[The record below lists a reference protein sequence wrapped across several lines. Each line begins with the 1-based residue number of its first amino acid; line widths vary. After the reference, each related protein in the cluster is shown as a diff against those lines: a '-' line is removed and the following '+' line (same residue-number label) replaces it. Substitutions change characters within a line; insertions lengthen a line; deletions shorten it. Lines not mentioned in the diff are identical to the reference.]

1 MNVSNVIAD
10 CETVDT
16 FSTLKTV
23 AENTTLKGNNTMPKD
38 DDDRRLTPV
47 ERVIRDRCANVS
59 KHRRRSIDAY
69 RQALGFT
76 PLWGSS
82 LERERKRR

>member
-1 MNVSNVIAD
+1 MTSVVN
-10 CETVDT
+10 CETMDM
-16 FSTLKTV
+16 FSTLKVV
-23 AENTTLKGNNTMPKD
+23 AENTTVKGNDTMAKD
-38 DDDRRLTPV
+38 EDDRRLTPV
-47 ERVIRDRCANVS
+47 ERVIRDRCANVP

-82 LERERKRR
+82 LERDRKRR

>member
-1 MNVSNVIAD
+1 MTSVVN
-10 CETVDT
+10 CETMDM
-16 FSTLKTV
+16 FSTLKVV
-23 AENTTLKGNNTMPKD
+23 AENTTVKGTNIMPKD

-47 ERVIRDRCANVS
+47 ERVIRDRCANVP

>member
-1 MNVSNVIAD
+1 MTSVVN
-10 CETVDT
+10 CETMDM

-23 AENTTLKGNNTMPKD
+23 AENTTVKGNNTMAKD
-38 DDDRRLTPV
+38 EDDRRLTPV
-47 ERVIRDRCANVS
+47 ERVIRDRCANVP

-82 LERERKRR
+82 LERDRKRR

>member
-1 MNVSNVIAD
+1 MTSVVN
-10 CETVDT
+10 CETMDM

-23 AENTTLKGNNTMPKD
+23 AENTTVKGNDTMAKD
-38 DDDRRLTPV
+38 EDDRRLTPV
-47 ERVIRDRCANVS
+47 ERVIRDRCANVP

>member
-1 MNVSNVIAD
+1 MTSVVN
-10 CETVDT
+10 CETMDM
-16 FSTLKTV
+16 FSTLKVV
-23 AENTTLKGNNTMPKD
+23 AENTTVKGTNIMPKD

-47 ERVIRDRCANVS
+47 ERGIRDRCANVP

>member
-1 MNVSNVIAD
+1 MTSVVN
-10 CETVDT
+10 CETMDM
-16 FSTLKTV
+16 FSTLKVV
-23 AENTTLKGNNTMPKD
+23 AENTTVKGNDTMAKD
-38 DDDRRLTPV
+38 EDDRRLTPV
-47 ERVIRDRCANVS
+47 ERVIRDRCANVP

>member
-1 MNVSNVIAD
+1 V
-10 CETVDT
+10 
-16 FSTLKTV
+16 
-23 AENTTLKGNNTMPKD
+23 KGTNIMPKD

-47 ERVIRDRCANVS
+47 ERVIRDRCANVP